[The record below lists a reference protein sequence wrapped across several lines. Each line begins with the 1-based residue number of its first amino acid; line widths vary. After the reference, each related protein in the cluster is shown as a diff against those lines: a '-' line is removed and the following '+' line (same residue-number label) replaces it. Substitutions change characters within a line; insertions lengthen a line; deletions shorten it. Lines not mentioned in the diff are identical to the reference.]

1 MPVDEKWKSDLFWT
15 SSVNFLPE
23 VRSQFSLPRAVEIH
37 DATLRDGEQTPGIV
51 LRKNDKIRIAEM
63 LDDIGVHR
71 IEAGMPAV
79 SAEDAE
85 AIKVIARQS
94 KKAKVYA
101 FVRAMEKD
109 IDVAHSCG
117 AAGVIIEVPVGQ
129 PKLQYQFK
137 WTMDQVFAQSERAI
151 RRSKELGLHTVYFP
165 YDTTR
170 AVVADF
176 RQLLARLMQQAPPDS
191 VGVIDTTGCAIPA
204 AIKYLVR
211 LVQETTKLP
220 VEIHTHNDIGMAVA
234 NEMAA
239 VEAGATVVHTCINGL
254 GERTGNAALEEV
266 AVALK
271 ALYGY
276 DWGFKFD
283 KLAELSAVTRE
294 LTGFPMAPN
303 KPIVGSGNFTRES
316 GIGID
321 MVYQQ
326 PLAMFSLNPVFVGQQ
341 PKAVLGKKSGYAS
354 VTTKV
359 KELGLDYP
367 EDKEKFEAVLQ
378 KVKELGTSKK
388 GLVTDEEFIS
398 IVEQVCGVPSRRVVR
413 AEG

>member
-1 MPVDEKWKSDLFWT
+1 
-15 SSVNFLPE
+15 
-23 VRSQFSLPRAVEIH
+23 
-37 DATLRDGEQTPGIV
+37 
-51 LRKNDKIRIAEM
+51 
-63 LDDIGVHR
+63 
-71 IEAGMPAV
+71 MPAV

-85 AIKVIARQS
+85 AIKVIAKRV

-109 IDVAHSCG
+109 IEVAHSCG
-117 AAGVIIEVPVGQ
+117 ATGVIIEVPVGQ
-129 PKLQYQFK
+129 PKLEYQFK
-137 WTMDQVFAQSERAI
+137 WTIDQVFAQSQRAI

-176 RQLLARLMQQAPPDS
+176 KQLLARLMQEAPPDS

-220 VEIHTHNDIGMAVA
+220 VEIHTHNDVGMAVA

-266 AVALK
+266 VVALK
-271 ALYGY
+271 TLYGY

-283 KLAELSAVTRE
+283 KLANLSAVTQQ
-294 LTGFPMAPN
+294 LTGFAMAPN

-354 VTTKV
+354 VTTKL
-359 KELGLDYP
+359 KELGLGYP
-367 EDKEKFEAVLQ
+367 EDREKFEVVLQ
-378 KVKELGTSKK
+378 KIKELGTSKK
-388 GLVTDEEFIS
+388 GLVTDEEFKS
-398 IVEQVCGVPSRRVVR
+398 IVVEVCGVASAESR
-413 AEG
+413 

>member
-1 MPVDEKWKSDLFWT
+1 MTEKWKSEHWWT
-15 SSVNFLPE
+15 SNFNYLPE
-23 VRSQFSLPRAVEIH
+23 IRTQFELPAEVLIH
-37 DATLRDGEQTPGIV
+37 DATLRDGEQTPGVV
-51 LRKNDKIRIAEM
+51 LRKDDKVKIAEM

-85 AIKVIARQS
+85 AIRVIAQRAR
-94 KKAKVYA
+94 KAKVYA

-109 IDVAHSCG
+109 IEVAYDCG
-117 AAGVIIEVPVGQ
+117 AKGVIIEVPIGQ
-129 PKLQYQFK
+129 PKLLHQFK
-137 WTMDQVFAQSERAI
+137 WTVDRVLAQSIKAVK
-151 RRSKELGLHTVYFP
+151 RSKELGLYTVYFP

-170 AVVADF
+170 AVEADF
-176 RQLLARLMQQAPPDS
+176 KYLLVRLMQEAPPDS
-191 VGVIDTTGCAIPA
+191 VGVVDTTGCAIPA
-204 AIKYLVR
+204 AIKHLVR
-211 LVQETTKLP
+211 LVREITKLP

-254 GERTGNAALEEV
+254 GERTGNAALEQV

-271 ALYGY
+271 VLYGY
-276 DWGFKFD
+276 DWGFKFE
-283 KLAELSAVTRE
+283 KLAELSALVQK
-294 LTGFPMAPN
+294 LTGIPMPAN

-316 GIGID
+316 GIGIN

-354 VTTKV
+354 VTV
-359 KELGLDYP
+359 KMNELGHNYP
-367 EDKEKFEAVLQ
+367 EDREKFDIILQ
-378 KVKELGTSKK
+378 KVKQLGIEKK
-388 GLVTDEEFIS
+388 ALVTDDEFGV
-398 IVEQVCGVPSRRVVR
+398 IVREVLG
-413 AEG
+413 

>member
-1 MPVDEKWKSDLFWT
+1 MDEKWRSESWWT

-23 VRSQFSLPRAVEIH
+23 IRNQFVLPAEVQIH

-51 LRKNDKIRIAEM
+51 LRKDDKIRIAEL

-85 AIKVIARQS
+85 AIKAIAKRA

-109 IDVAHSCG
+109 IDVASNCG
-117 AAGVIIEVPVGQ
+117 ATGVVIEVPVGQ
-129 PKLQYQFK
+129 PKLEYQFK
-137 WTMDQVFAQSERAI
+137 WKMDQVLSQSLLAIKRA
-151 RRSKELGLHTVYFP
+151 KQLGLHTVYFP

-170 AVVADF
+170 AVLADF
-176 RQLLARLMQQAPPDS
+176 QHLLSCIMQSAPPDS
-191 VGVIDTTGCAIPA
+191 IGVIDTTGCAIPA
-204 AIKYLVR
+204 AIKHLVNLVR
-211 LVQETTKLP
+211 NVTHLP

-239 VEAGATVVHTCINGL
+239 VEAGAAVVHTCINGL

-266 AVALK
+266 AVALRT
-271 ALYGY
+271 LYGY
-276 DWGFKFD
+276 DWGFKYHR
-283 KLAELSAVTRE
+283 LAELSAVTQA
-294 LTGFPMAPN
+294 LTGFPMPPN

-354 VTTKV
+354 VTTKI
-359 KELGLDYP
+359 KELGLQYP
-367 EDKEKFEAVLQ
+367 ENKEKFEVVLQ
-378 KVKELGTSKK
+378 KVKQLGLEKK
-388 GLVTDEEFIS
+388 GLVTDDEFRS
-398 IVEQVCGVPSRRVVR
+398 LLKEVMGL
-413 AEG
+413 

>member
-1 MPVDEKWKSDLFWT
+1 MAVEEKWKTQSWWT

-23 VRSQFSLPRAVEIH
+23 VRAQFTLPPAVEIH

-51 LRKNDKIRIAEM
+51 LRKDDKIRIAEM

-85 AIKVIARQS
+85 AIKVISRRV
-94 KKAKVYA
+94 KKAKTYA

-109 IDVAHSCG
+109 IDVAHQCG
-117 AAGVIIEVPVGQ
+117 ATGVIIEVPVGQ
-129 PKLQYQFK
+129 PKLELQFK
-137 WTMDQVFAQSERAI
+137 WTLDHVLAQSVRAI
-151 RRSKELGLHTVYFP
+151 KRSKQLGLYTVYFP

-176 RQLLARLMQQAPPDS
+176 RGMLGRLMQEAPPDS
-191 VGVIDTTGCAIPA
+191 IGVIDTVGCAIPA
-204 AIKYLVR
+204 AIKYLVTM
-211 LVQETTKLP
+211 VKQTTGLP

-266 AVALK
+266 AVALRT
-271 ALYGY
+271 LYGY
-276 DWGFKFD
+276 DWGFKYE
-283 KLAELSAVTRE
+283 KLAELSAVTLQ
-294 LTGFPMAPN
+294 LTGFAMAPN

-321 MVYQQ
+321 MVLHQ
-326 PLAMFSLNPVFVGQQ
+326 PLAMFSLNPAFVGQR
-341 PKAVLGKKSGYAS
+341 PKAVLGKKSGYPS
-354 VTTKV
+354 VITKIS
-359 KELGLDYP
+359 ELGLDYP
-367 EDKEKFEAVLQ
+367 EDKEKFELVLQ
-378 KVKELGTSKK
+378 KIKQLGTSKK
-388 GLVTDEEFIS
+388 GLVTDEEFKAILKEVFS
-398 IVEQVCGVPSRRVVR
+398 AAASK
-413 AEG
+413 

>member
-1 MPVDEKWKSDLFWT
+1 VEKWRSELWWT
-15 SSVNFLPE
+15 SGVNFLPE
-23 VRSQFSLPRAVEIH
+23 VRSQFELPAEVQVH

-51 LRKNDKIRIAEM
+51 LRKEDKVRIAEM
-63 LDDIGVHR
+63 LDDMGVHR

-85 AIKVIARQS
+85 AMKLIAQR
-94 KKAKVYA
+94 AKRAKIYA

-109 IDVAHSCG
+109 IDVARDCG
-117 AAGVIIEVPVGQ
+117 AAGVVIEVPVGQ
-129 PKLQYQFK
+129 PKLEYQFR
-137 WTMDQVFAQSERAI
+137 WTMDHVLAQSVRAI
-151 RRSKELGLHTVYFP
+151 KRAKELGLYAVFFP

-170 AVVADF
+170 AVLADF
-176 RQLLARLMQQAPPDS
+176 QWLLTRIMQEAPPDS
-191 VGVIDTTGCAIPA
+191 IGVIDTTGCAIPA
-204 AIKYLVR
+204 AIKYLVK
-211 LVQETTKLP
+211 LVRNTTKLP

-266 AVALK
+266 VVALRT
-271 ALYGY
+271 LYGY
-276 DWGFKFD
+276 DWGFCFN
-283 KLAELSAVTRE
+283 KLAELSALAQQ
-294 LTGFPMAPN
+294 LTGFPMPPN

-354 VTTKV
+354 VTTKM
-359 KELGLDYP
+359 KELGLAYA
-367 EDKEKFEAVLQ
+367 EDKEKFNVVLQ
-378 KVKELGTSKK
+378 KVKQLGIEKK
-388 GLVTDEEFIS
+388 GLVTDDEFRG
-398 IVEQVCGVPSRRVVR
+398 IVKEVLG
-413 AEG
+413 

>member
-1 MPVDEKWKSDLFWT
+1 MAVNNKWKSESWWT
-15 SSVNFLPE
+15 SSLNFLPE
-23 VRSQFSLPRAVEIH
+23 VRAQFSLPAEVQIH

-51 LRKNDKIRIAEM
+51 LRKDDKIRLAEM
-63 LDDIGVHR
+63 MDDIGVHR

-85 AIKVIARQS
+85 AIKIIS
-94 KKAKVYA
+94 KRLRKAKPYA

-109 IDVAHSCG
+109 IDVAHACG
-117 AAGVIIEVPVGQ
+117 AAGVVIEVPVGQ
-129 PKLQYQFK
+129 PKLEIQFK
-137 WTMDQVFAQSERAI
+137 WTMDHVLAQSVKAI
-151 RRSKELGLHTVYFP
+151 KRSKELGLYTVYFP

-170 AVVADF
+170 AVPADF
-176 RQLLARLMQQAPPDS
+176 KSMLTRLMQEAPPDS
-191 VGVIDTTGCAIPA
+191 IGVIDTVGCAIPA
-204 AIKYLVR
+204 AIKYLVT
-211 LVQETTKLP
+211 LVRQTTGLP

-239 VEAGATVVHTCINGL
+239 VEVGATVVHTCINGL

-266 AVALK
+266 AVALRT
-271 ALYGY
+271 LYGY
-276 DWGFKFD
+276 DFAFKFE
-283 KLAELSAVTRE
+283 KLAELSALTQQ
-294 LTGFPMAPN
+294 LTGFAMPPN

-321 MVYQQ
+321 MVLNQ
-326 PLAMFSLNPVFVGQQ
+326 PLAMFSLNPAFVGQR

-367 EDKEKFEAVLQ
+367 EDKEKFELVLQ
-378 KVKELGTSKK
+378 KIKQLGIEKK
-388 GLVTDEEFIS
+388 GLVSDEEFKS
-398 IVEQVCGVPSRRVVR
+398 ILKDVFSAAAGR
-413 AEG
+413 

>member
-1 MPVDEKWKSDLFWT
+1 MNQQWKSESWWT
-15 SSVNFLPE
+15 SSLNFLPE
-23 VRSQFSLPRAVEIH
+23 VRSQFVLPREVQIH

-51 LRKNDKIRIAEM
+51 LRKEEKIRIAEM

-85 AIKVIARQS
+85 AIQAISRNAKR
-94 KKAKVYA
+94 AKVYA

-109 IDVAHSCG
+109 IEVAHHCG
-117 AAGVIIEVPVGQ
+117 ATGVIIEVPVGR
-129 PKLQYQFK
+129 PKLELQFK
-137 WTMDQVFAQSERAI
+137 WTMDQVLAQSLRAI
-151 RRSKELGLHTVYFP
+151 RRSKQLGLYTVYFP

-170 AVVADF
+170 ADLPAF
-176 RQLLARLMQQAPPDS
+176 RQLLARIVQEAPPDS

-204 AIKYLVR
+204 AIKHLVSMV
-211 LVQETTKLP
+211 LSVTQLP

-271 ALYGY
+271 TLYGY
-276 DWGFKFD
+276 EWGFKFD
-283 KLAELSAVTRE
+283 RLAAMSAEVQE
-294 LTGFPMAPN
+294 LTGFPLAPN

-321 MVYQQ
+321 MVYEH
-326 PLAMFSLNPVFVGQQ
+326 PLAMFSLNPEFVGQR

-354 VTTKV
+354 VTTKM
-359 KELGLDYP
+359 KELGMDYP
-367 EDKEKFEAVLQ
+367 ENKELFDQVLQ
-378 KVKELGTSKK
+378 KVKQLGIAKK
-388 GLVTDEEFIS
+388 GLVTDAEFRS
-398 IVEQVCGVPSRRVVR
+398 IVEEVLG
-413 AEG
+413 

>member
-1 MPVDEKWKSDLFWT
+1 MSEKWRTDLWWT

-23 VRSQFSLPRAVEIH
+23 VRDQFSLPGEVQIH

-51 LRKNDKIRIAEM
+51 LRKDDKIRIAEM

-79 SAEDAE
+79 SSEDAE
-85 AIKVIARQS
+85 AVQEISKRV

-109 IDVAHSCG
+109 IEFAHKCG
-117 AAGVIIEVPVGQ
+117 ATGVIIEVPVGQ
-129 PKLQYQFK
+129 PKLEYQFK
-137 WTMDQVFAQSERAI
+137 WTMDHVLAQSLKAI
-151 RRSKELGLHTVYFP
+151 KRSKELGLHTVFFP

-176 RQLLARLMQQAPPDS
+176 KQLLVRIMEEAPPDS

-204 AIKYLVR
+204 AIKYLVTM
-211 LVQETTKLP
+211 VKNVTKLP

-239 VEAGATVVHTCINGL
+239 VEVGATVVHTCINGL

-271 ALYGY
+271 TLYGY
-276 DWGFKFD
+276 EWGFKFE
-283 KLAELSAVTRE
+283 KLAEMSAVVQE
-294 LTGFPMAPN
+294 LTKFPLPPN

-321 MVYQQ
+321 MVLQQ
-326 PLAMFSLNPVFVGQQ
+326 PLAMFSMNPAFVGQE
-341 PKAVLGKKSGYAS
+341 PKVVLGKKSGYAS
-354 VTTKV
+354 VTTKM
-359 KELGLDYP
+359 KELGMVYP
-367 EDKEKFEAVLQ
+367 ENKERFDVILQ
-378 KVKELGTSKK
+378 KVKQLGMTKK
-388 GLVTDEEFIS
+388 GLLTNTEFKT
-398 IVEQVCGVPSRRVVR
+398 IVEEVLG
-413 AEG
+413 